1 MSDGWQR
8 LRNQTEAGSVV
19 AVRCLPGVGRIT
31 LLEELNHI
39 RELQR
44 DVRVGDAGA
53 FRFSRDYLT
62 WVTDASRVLSGL
74 ISSLDVDILVL
85 SDRYRLMLP
94 ALLNLSPHYL
104 GQELIELVQ
113 LELDERA
120 NALDGLISELEQLGR
135 RWPGQDVFVAADTS
149 FLLEADKKLDEYDFA
164 SLLDLAD
171 KPLHLFVP
179 MAVVDELDKTKSD
192 RARGRARSTLAI
204 LDETL
209 VDPGQPANLQRVADS
224 DRDKLGQITIELLLD
239 PPGHTRMS
247 ITDDEIIDRVSAVA
261 SLVEREIT
269 LLTCDTG
276 MAMRAR
282 AVGLPARKVPA
293 G

>member
-1 MSDGWQR
+1 M
-8 LRNQTEAGSVV
+8 V

-31 LLEELNHI
+31 LLEALNRI
-39 RELQR
+39 RERQR
-44 DVRVGDAGA
+44 DVRIGDAGA
-53 FRFSRDYLT
+53 FRFSRDYLI
-62 WVTDASRVLSGL
+62 WVTDASRLLSGL
-74 ISSLDVDILVL
+74 ISSLDVDTLVL

-94 ALLNLSPHYL
+94 ALVNVHPHFA
-104 GQELIELVQ
+104 GQELIDLVQ

-120 NALDGLISELEQLGR
+120 NAIDGLISELEQFGQ
-135 RWPGQDVFVAADTS
+135 RWPAHGVFGAADTS
-149 FLLEADKKLDEYDFA
+149 FLLNADKKMDEYDFA

-179 MAVVDELDKTKSD
+179 MAVVDELDKTKHD
-192 RARGRARSTLAI
+192 QLRGRARQTLAI

-209 VDPGQPANLQRVADS
+209 VDPRQPANLQRDS

-247 ITDDEIIDRVSAVA
+247 ITDDEIIDRISAVA
-261 SLVEREIT
+261 SLVESEIT

-282 AVGLPARKVPA
+282 VVGLPARKVPCRI
-293 G
+293 

>member
-1 MSDGWQR
+1 
-8 LRNQTEAGSVV
+8 VV

-31 LLEELNHI
+31 LLEALISI

-44 DVRVGDAGA
+44 DVRIGDAGA

-74 ISSLDVDILVL
+74 ISSPDVDTLVL

-94 ALLNLSPHYL
+94 ALVNLHPHFS
-104 GQELIELVQ
+104 GQELIDLVQ

-120 NALDGLISELEQLGR
+120 NALDGLISELEQLGQ
-135 RWPGQDVFVAADTS
+135 RWPGRGVFVAADTS
-149 FLLEADKKLDEYDFA
+149 FFLEAEKKMDEYDFA

-179 MAVVDELDKTKSD
+179 MVVVDELDKAKSD
-192 RARGRARSTLAI
+192 RARARAHSALAI

-209 VDPGQPANLQRVADS
+209 VDPRQPANLQRDS
-224 DRDKLGQITIELLLD
+224 NRDKLLGQITIELLLD

-247 ITDDEIIDRVSAVA
+247 ITDDEIIDRISAVA
-261 SLVEREIT
+261 SLVESEIT

-282 AVGLPARKVPA
+282 VVGLPARKVPCRP
-293 G
+293 